1 VWSLQFVALLDSQF
15 PVWYPFYGNWFGAIV
30 VETALLVGS
39 SVLLKQ
45 MDAYDFLSISISSL
59 RICSFI
65 VLPAVYFAAGNQKDS
80 CRNDDTESQPLLA
93 SRVAPGEIAS
103 EESSQNLNDYG
114 AADDSSDDGTKS
126 KTDEEQASE
135 DFWFKRQRENQEK
148 VTQRLKA
155 DGNWWVYLKGFY
167 VSISDPV

>member
-1 VWSLQFVALLDSQF
+1 
-15 PVWYPFYGNWFGAIV
+15 
-30 VETALLVGS
+30 
-39 SVLLKQ
+39 
-45 MDAYDFLSISISSL
+45 
-59 RICSFI
+59 
-65 VLPAVYFAAGNQKDS
+65 
-80 CRNDDTESQPLLA
+80 
-93 SRVAPGEIAS
+93 
-103 EESSQNLNDYG
+103 LNDYG